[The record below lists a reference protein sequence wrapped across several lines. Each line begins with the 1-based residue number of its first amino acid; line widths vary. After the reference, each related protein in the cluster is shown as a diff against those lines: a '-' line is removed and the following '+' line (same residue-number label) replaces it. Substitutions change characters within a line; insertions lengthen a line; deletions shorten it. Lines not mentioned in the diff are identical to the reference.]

1 MDENEPQGKTESRNV
16 SLHLKKLEKEQQIN
30 KKAYGIPW
38 WPRVKTHVFTAGVKG
53 SIPVGVSRPTS
64 HTTWPKKHMSN
75 E

>member
-30 KKAYGIPW
+30 KKKAYGIPW
-38 WPRVKTHVFTAGVKG
+38 WPRVKTHVSTAGVMG
-53 SIPVGVSRPTS
+53 SIPSGGSKS
-64 HTTWPKKHMSN
+64 HKPHNMAKKKK